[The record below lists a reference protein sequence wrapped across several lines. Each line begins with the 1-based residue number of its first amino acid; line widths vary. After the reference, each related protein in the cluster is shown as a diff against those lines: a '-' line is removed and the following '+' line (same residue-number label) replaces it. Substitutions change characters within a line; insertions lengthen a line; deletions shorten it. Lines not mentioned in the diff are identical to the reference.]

1 MMLSPQSV
9 SRGTGLARS
18 FLGVALVAAVAL
30 IYSRVRNAGFLWD
43 DEQHLTQNPVIVG
56 PLSFGD
62 IWTSAHAVYYPLVL
76 TTFWVLHK
84 FVDLNPLPF
93 HALNVAWHVLSAL
106 LLWRV
111 LTQLRVRGAWL
122 GAAVWA
128 LHPVVV
134 QSVAWITEMKNTQ
147 SAVFYLLAISLF
159 LQSREVKYQRV
170 LYWLSVASFA
180 AAITSKPST
189 VILPAVLA
197 LYLWWREGS
206 FRWRNLRALVPF
218 LFISLVASAWTV
230 WEQKYHAHAIGAE
243 WLQSPLQRILISADA
258 IWFYLLKLIWPYPL
272 IFIYPR
278 WNVDPSRWLA
288 WIPLV
293 ALLLAATALFI
304 KRNTCLRPV
313 TFAFAYF
320 VITLFPVLDFF
331 DVYFFRYSFVSD
343 HFQYLASMGPLALA
357 GAGVVTAVEKIAI
370 HRLRIQTAATLGIV
384 LILGDRK
391 STR

>member
-1 MMLSPQSV
+1 
-9 SRGTGLARS
+9 
-18 FLGVALVAAVAL
+18 
-30 IYSRVRNAGFLWD
+30 
-43 DEQHLTQNPVIVG
+43 
-56 PLSFGD
+56 
-62 IWTSAHAVYYPLVL
+62 
-76 TTFWVLHK
+76 
-84 FVDLNPLPF
+84 
-93 HALNVAWHVLSAL
+93 
-106 LLWRV
+106 
-111 LTQLRVRGAWL
+111 
-122 GAAVWA
+122 
-128 LHPVVV
+128 
-134 QSVAWITEMKNTQ
+134 MKNTQ
-147 SAVFYLLAISLF
+147 SAVFYLLAVSLF
-159 LQSREVKYQRV
+159 LQSRDVKYQRV

-278 WNVDPSRWLA
+278 WNVNSSGWLA

-293 ALLLAATALFI
+293 ALLVAATVLFV
-304 KRNTCLRPV
+304 KRNAALRPV
-313 TFAFAYF
+313 AFAFAYF

-331 DVYFFRYSFVSD
+331 DVYFFRYSFVLD
-343 HFQYLASMGPLALA
+343 HFLYLARLGPLALA
-357 GAGVVTAVEKIAI
+357 GAGIVTAMEKIAI
-370 HRLRIQTAATLGIV
+370 RRLPIQTAATLGIL
-384 LILGDRK
+384 LILGALTFQQSAKYHDLITLYQATLAKNPKCWMAEYNLGLALKNQGQLDQAIAHYR
-391 STR
+391 RAIDIWPDYV